1 MGVSPLEVV
10 CKKLAERLR
19 KMFGIGELPKD
30 YNPKVHGPYDPAIYY
45 GPRDKAFGDVK
56 ISELPGWLARRSKTP
71 VGMGRA
77 MSRAYWRWSHNM
89 CFPSTRAWHQAFSL
103 LLGGLH
109 YGTFSTLPNTGNI
122 EITNISGKRI
132 ENL

>member
-1 MGVSPLEVV
+1 M
-10 CKKLAERLR
+10 
-19 KMFGIGELPKD
+19 LPKVGL
-30 YNPKVHGPYDPAIYY
+30 NIH
-45 GPRDKAFGDVK
+45 KAWIIQIKSSF
-56 ISELPGWLARRSKTP
+56 ITFLLYRIALNCIFFF
-71 VGMGRA
+71 
-77 MSRAYWRWSHNM
+77 Y
-89 CFPSTRAWHQAFSL
+89 STRAWHQAFSL